1 MFARQLGT
9 SEGSVRNYLN
19 TGSIKSEILVKIVE
33 IYDINPRWLLTGSGD
48 MHLSQGPTTK
58 DLIPTNTPN
67 VGIPLIPIDAWA
79 GRLDGFTDSIM
90 LDQCDHYL
98 IPLFKGADF
107 LIPVRGDSM
116 EPRYKSGDIV
126 ACQFV
131 HLDNIWFQWGKVY
144 VLDTSQGSI
153 IKRINPGL
161 TSDTISIVSENPSY
175 APFELPKEEIYHV
188 ALVIG
193 AIRAE

>member
-1 MFARQLGT
+1 MRFLAYYKDVNPTWLITG
-9 SEGSVRNYLN
+9 EGEMLRSPSQPPLQEAK
-19 TGSIKSEILVKIVE
+19 TEI
-33 IYDINPRWLLTGSGD
+33 
-48 MHLSQGPTTK
+48 
-58 DLIPTNTPN
+58 IPSPSPLH
-67 VGIPLIPIDAWA
+67 GIPLVPIEAWA

-107 LIPVRGDSM
+107 LISVRGDSM